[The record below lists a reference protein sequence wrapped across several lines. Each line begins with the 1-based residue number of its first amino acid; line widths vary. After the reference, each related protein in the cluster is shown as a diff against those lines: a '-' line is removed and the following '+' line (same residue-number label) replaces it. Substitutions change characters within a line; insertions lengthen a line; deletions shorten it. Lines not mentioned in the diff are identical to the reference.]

1 MGEIQVP
8 KEIETKVA
16 TIESDVQTFE
26 EKAKAMVINT
36 AEDNNQATEIL
47 GVLTKR
53 KKSIEE
59 ARKFFVD
66 PLNAQVK
73 AINAKFKPQTTQV
86 DSIISIVKQKVG
98 AYHLAEEEKRA
109 KEQARKDAIRAKA
122 NEKRIAEGKEVI
134 ETPVNQVEE
143 VKQTNNVDNAS
154 ATVKKVTK
162 HRIIDVDALPD
173 NIKATIM
180 AEAVKKGIADTVV
193 RKFVNAGMTEI
204 SGVEIYQTTEVAVKA

>member
-1 MGEIQVP
+1 MSEIQVP

-16 TIESDVQTFE
+16 DIESDVQTFE
-26 EKAKAMVINT
+26 QKATAMVIST
-36 AEDNNQATEIL
+36 PEDNEQATEVL
-47 GVLTKR
+47 GILTKR

-59 ARKFFVD
+59 TRKFFVD

-86 DSIISIVKQKVG
+86 ESVISIVKKKVG
-98 AYHLAEEEKRA
+98 DYHVAEEEKRA
-109 KEQARKDAIRAKA
+109 KEQARKDAIRDKA
-122 NEKRIAEGKEVI
+122 NAKRIEEGKEVI
-134 ETPVNQVEE
+134 DAPVNQVEE
-143 VKQTNNVDNAS
+143 KAQTTASATGS

-193 RKFVNAGMTEI
+193 RKFVSAGMTEI